1 MLPISPLPPANAPL
15 VQTFASG
22 NPSKKMPMR
31 RPRVALAAPVLLILL
46 ACSFAPPLRAQSAP
60 SPDAPPTSNV
70 PDDEPV
76 SNEVPTTTLKVNV
89 NLVSLYFTV
98 RDKHNGLVSTL
109 TKKDCN
115 ILEDKQ
121 PQNIK
126 NFSAETDLPLTL
138 GILLDTSGSQ
148 QNVLPLEQ
156 EAGGHFLRSILRQK
170 DEAFLV
176 TFDVGVNLEQDFTNN
191 AGQLIRAMDK
201 AEINTAGGNGAGGV
215 PGIGQ
220 GPFPTNGA
228 PKGTL
233 LYDAV
238 AQVSNDKLRTETGRK
253 ALILL
258 TDGEDEGSVT
268 KPAQAIEAAQ
278 KANAIIYVILI
289 ADRPFY
295 GYSPFAYTGEAQM
308 KKLTEETGGH
318 LVNVGNNGKKLE
330 DAFAQIEA
338 ELRTQYLASYTPV
351 NNKLDGGYRKLDI
364 SCQGDGLKVQAR
376 KGYYAVGEPE

>member
-1 MLPISPLPPANAPL
+1 MFRLSRPL
-15 VQTFASG
+15 VTVLVAAFLFAVPCAG
-22 NPSKKMPMR
+22 
-31 RPRVALAAPVLLILL
+31 
-46 ACSFAPPLRAQSAP
+46 RAQSAP
-60 SPDAPPTSNV
+60 SPDAPPVSSV
-70 PDDEPV
+70 PDTPESTEAPAA
-76 SNEVPTTTLKVNV
+76 TLRVNV

-115 ILEDKQ
+115 ILEDKH
-121 PQNIK
+121 PETIK
-126 NFSAETDLPLTL
+126 NFSTEADLPLTL

-156 EAGGHFLRSILRQK
+156 QAGGNFLHRILREK
-170 DEAFLV
+170 DQAFLV

-191 AGQLIRAMDK
+191 ANQIIRAMDK

-220 GPFPTNGA
+220 GPVPVHGT

-238 AQVSNDKLRTETGRK
+238 AQVSNDKIRAETGRK

-258 TDGEDEGSVT
+258 TDGEDQGSVT
-268 KPAQAIEAAQ
+268 KPSQAIEAAQ
-278 KANAIIYVILI
+278 KANTVIYVILI

-295 GYSPFAYTGEAQM
+295 SYGYGPFGYTGDAQM
-308 KKLTEETGGH
+308 KKLTEETGGR
-318 LVNVGNNGKKLE
+318 VINVGNNGKKLE
-330 DAFAQIEA
+330 DAFAQIEQ
-338 ELRTQYLASYTPV
+338 ELRTQYLASYTPT
-351 NNKLDGGYRKLDI
+351 NAKLDGGYRKLDI
-364 SCQGDGLKVQAR
+364 SCQGEGLKVQAR
-376 KGYYAVGEPE
+376 KGYYAVGEAE

>member
-1 MLPISPLPPANAPL
+1 ML
-15 VQTFASG
+15 
-22 NPSKKMPMR
+22 MR
-31 RPRVALAAPVLLILL
+31 RPRPAFAVSVLMILL
-46 ACSFAPPLRAQSAP
+46 ASCLSVPALAQSAP

-70 PDDEPV
+70 PDEEPV
-76 SNEVPTTTLKVNV
+76 STGPPATTLKVNV

-115 ILEDKQ
+115 INEDHQ
-121 PQNIK
+121 PQTIK

-156 EAGGHFLRSILRQK
+156 EAGAHFLRSILRPK

-176 TFDVGVNLEQDFTNN
+176 TFDVGVNLEQDFTSN
-191 AGQLIRAMDK
+191 ANQIIRAMDK
-201 AEINTAGGNGAGGV
+201 AEINTAGGNGAAGV

-238 AQVSNDKLRTETGRK
+238 ASVSNDKIRSETGRK

-295 GYSPFAYTGEAQM
+295 SYGYGPFGYTGDAQM

-318 LVNVGNNGKKLE
+318 VVNVGNNGKKLE
-330 DAFAQIEA
+330 AAFAEIEA
-338 ELRTQYLASYTPV
+338 ELRTQYLASYTPT
-351 NNKLDGGYRKLDI
+351 NAKLDGSYRKLEI
-364 SCQGDGLKVQAR
+364 SCQGEGLKVQAR
-376 KGYYAVGEPE
+376 KGYYAVGDIE

>member
-1 MLPISPLPPANAPL
+1 MPRLRRPPA
-15 VQTFASG
+15 
-22 NPSKKMPMR
+22 
-31 RPRVALAAPVLLILL
+31 ALAVPALLLLIAPFVFTTL
-46 ACSFAPPLRAQSAP
+46 ARAQTAP
-60 SPDAPPTSNV
+60 SPDAPPVSTV
-70 PDDEPV
+70 PDTPEAEEAPAA
-76 SNEVPTTTLKVNV
+76 TLKVNV

-121 PQNIK
+121 QQTIK
-126 NFSAETDLPLTL
+126 NFSSEADLPLTL

-148 QNVLPLEQ
+148 ENVLPLEQ
-156 EAGGHFLRSILRQK
+156 QAGGNFLRSILRQK

-191 AGQLIRAMDK
+191 ANQIIRAMDK
-201 AEINTAGGNGAGGV
+201 AEINTAGGNGAAGV

-220 GPFPTNGA
+220 GPFPTQGT

-258 TDGEDEGSVT
+258 TDGEDQGSVT
-268 KPAQAIEAAQ
+268 KPNQAIEAAQ

-295 GYSPFAYTGEAQM
+295 GYRTFGYSGDMQM
-308 KKLTEETGGH
+308 RKLTEETGGR
-318 LVNVGNNGKKLE
+318 VINVGNNGKKME

-338 ELRTQYLASYTPV
+338 ELRTQYLASYTPT
-351 NNKLDGGYRKLDI
+351 NIKLDGGYRKLDV
-364 SCQGDGLKVQAR
+364 SCQGDGLKVQTR
-376 KGYYAVGEPE
+376 KGYYAVGEPQ